1 MSKANIVRVIAAI
14 ALVLLFA
21 VASVSAKQPCSHE
34 GRLQIGMTRGQ
45 SYHAR
50 IGLPTGYTMG
60 SCVLVGPRHVLT
72 CAHCI
77 TSSTQMQIKIGDN
90 IYGCKLDAID
100 FDRDWA
106 LLELDKAVE
115 DIKPVRLSDAKPK
128 KGEWVFGY
136 GFGGG
141 YFGVTAMQVQEDG
154 RLRGRIVPGD
164 SGGAILNEKGQLIG
178 LVSSYIPSSGDSTV
192 DPLAF
197 GNDLGDLKA
206 FVEKYIDND
215 KNFEVHEFKP
225 EKKEEVAEE
234 NVEPVGT
241 GTVLLP
247 TK

>member
-1 MSKANIVRVIAAI
+1 MSKANLVRVVSVV

-21 VASVSAKQPCSHE
+21 VAAVAKQPCERE

-50 IGLPTGYTMG
+50 LGLPTGHTMG
-60 SCVLVGPRHVLT
+60 SCVLVGTRHVVT

-77 TSSTQMQIKIGDN
+77 TSSTQMEVKIGDKV
-90 IYGCKLDAID
+90 YGCKLDAID

-106 LLELDKAVE
+106 LLELDAEVK
-115 DIKPVRLSDAKPK
+115 DIKPVRLSDEKPK
-128 KGEWVFGY
+128 AGDWVYGY

-141 YFGVTAMQVQEDG
+141 YFGVTAMQIQKDG
-154 RLRGRIVPGD
+154 RMRGRIVPGD
-164 SGGAILNEKGQLIG
+164 SGGAILDSKGRLLG
-178 LVSSYIPSSGDSTV
+178 LVSSYMPSTGDSTV

-215 KNFEVHEFKP
+215 RDLEVHEFKP

-234 NVEPVGT
+234 NSKPVGT

-247 TK
+247 AK